1 MLFKASEEKNEVIN
15 GKQICYV
22 EIGQSA
28 SPVLILIVGL
38 GMQLVEWPVGFIQ
51 ALSRKYRLVLLD
63 NRDAGKSARY
73 GPVHEETAKNFDWHL
88 SDIRGM
94 EYDLFD
100 MAVDI
105 IDLADHLSIRKFSC
119 IGFSMGG
126 MIAQIV
132 AAQHRERVEAL
143 ACLCSSGGTLPLGA
157 TKEAESVMNE
167 TMHNARHDIETYT
180 YRLFKSSQ
188 YFLGN
193 APFDTKKLFIETQKL
208 VERSYNPGGIFRQ
221 AKAIYGTTDR
231 QKLLEQI
238 HVPTLILHGME
249 DTCIHH
255 THAENTKRLISLARL
270 ELLPK
275 HGHYLS
281 DELGMRV
288 LNWLAEVHSK

>member
-1 MLFKASEEKNEVIN
+1 MLFTPSEEKNEIIN

-22 EIGQSA
+22 EMGQSA

-51 ALSRKYRLVLLD
+51 ALSKQYRLVLLD

-73 GPVHEETAKNFDWHL
+73 GPVHEETAKNFDWQL
-88 SDIRGM
+88 SEMRGM

-100 MAVDI
+100 MADDI
-105 IDLADHLSIRKFSC
+105 IDLADQLSIRKFGC

-132 AAQHRERVEAL
+132 AAQHKERVEAL
-143 ACLCSSGGTLPLGA
+143 ASLCSSGGTLPLGA

-167 TMHNARHDIETYT
+167 TMHNAGHDIETYT

-193 APFDTKKLFIETQKL
+193 AFFDTKKLLNETQKL
-208 VERSYNPGGIFRQ
+208 VKRGYNPGGIFRQ

-231 QKLLEQI
+231 QKLLEEI
-238 HVPTLILHGME
+238 YVPTLILHGVE

-255 THAENTKRLISLARL
+255 SHAVNTKRLISQARL
-270 ELLPK
+270 ELLTM

-281 DELGMRV
+281 EELGGKV
-288 LNWLAEVHSK
+288 FNWLAEVYSK